1 MHGKRDT
8 TLGCSHNVHEIL
20 LAHARTCFQML
31 RSAHVPHKS
40 LGAANMSL
48 QLVFYDPDG
57 YQHAFRDMWYPV
69 GLSDPSAFHIVLSN
83 SVAHFNS
90 ARIANGGQPSAE
102 NEEMLHYDLAIHCV
116 NDRIGR
122 AAYQVTDGIIGAI
135 AGFICYNV
143 CLPRHVFWR
152 TRLTAKIS
160 I

>member
-1 MHGKRDT
+1 MHGNDFQTHCRAHEPHESLIT
-8 TLGCSHNVHEIL
+8 ANV
-20 LAHARTCFQML
+20 
-31 RSAHVPHKS
+31 
-40 LGAANMSL
+40 SL

-57 YQHAFRDMWYPV
+57 YQHAFRDIWYPV

-83 SVAHFNS
+83 SVAHLNS

-116 NDRIGR
+116 NDRLGR
-122 AAYQVTDGIIGAI
+122 AAHQVTDGIIGAI

-143 CLPRHVFWR
+143 CSPRCVFWR
-152 TRLTAKIS
+152 TRLTTKFS

>member
-1 MHGKRDT
+1 MHE
-8 TLGCSHNVHEIL
+8 HV
-20 LAHARTCFQML
+20 FQML
-31 RSAHVPHKS
+31 RRAHVPRKS
-40 LGAANMSL
+40 LGTANMSL

-102 NEEMLHYDLAIHCV
+102 NEEMLHYDLAIRCV
-116 NDRIGR
+116 NDRIGN

-135 AGFICYNV
+135 TGFICHNV
-143 CLPRHVFWR
+143 CSPRYVFRR
-152 TRLTAKIS
+152 TRLTTKLS